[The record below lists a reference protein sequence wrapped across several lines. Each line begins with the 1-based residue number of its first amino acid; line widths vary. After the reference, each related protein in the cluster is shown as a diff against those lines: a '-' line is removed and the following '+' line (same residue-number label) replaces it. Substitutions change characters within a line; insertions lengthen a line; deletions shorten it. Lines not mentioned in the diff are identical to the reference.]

1 MQKRFGFR
9 PISYTYWK
17 LAEEDNLTPERPSF
31 MAERALGLYVID
43 TSDIDIE
50 NEVSMIEE
58 GLRAILR

>member
-1 MQKRFGFR
+1 M
-9 PISYTYWK
+9 
-17 LAEEDNLTPERPSF
+17 TPERPSF